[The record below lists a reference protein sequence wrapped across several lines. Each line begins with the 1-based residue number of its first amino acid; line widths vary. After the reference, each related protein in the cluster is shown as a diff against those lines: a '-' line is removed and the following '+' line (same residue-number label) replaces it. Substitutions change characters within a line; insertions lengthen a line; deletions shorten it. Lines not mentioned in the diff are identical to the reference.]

1 MDAYTYYQISLKEYR
16 NYSSLFYNVLGI
28 GKSLHQIAEMFA
40 KAGDMF
46 VEEDNRNGAISA
58 YVDAICVYC
67 RIKIFN
73 NSGKCNDEQ
82 YLIYIFRI
90 LNNLDE
96 YNILENTTDKIVE
109 CYEKISLMLLT
120 SSFYKKYC
128 IFEELHIN
136 LELFRKINSNICNY
150 YINKYSDKLSSQ
162 ILKEIE
168 NLLKSEYRI
177 IKYNLIFISDLISD
191 DFKNYI
197 LKLISVFKD

>member
-1 MDAYTYYQISLKEYR
+1 MDAYTYYQISLKECR
-16 NYSSLFYNVLGI
+16 NYSFLFYNVLGI
-28 GKSLHQIAEMFA
+28 GKSLHQIAEMFV
-40 KAGDMF
+40 KSGDMF

-58 YVDAICVYC
+58 YVDSICVYC

-82 YLIYIFRI
+82 YLTYIFRI

-96 YNILENTTDKIVE
+96 YNILENTTDKILE
-109 CYEKISLMLLT
+109 CYEKITLMLLT